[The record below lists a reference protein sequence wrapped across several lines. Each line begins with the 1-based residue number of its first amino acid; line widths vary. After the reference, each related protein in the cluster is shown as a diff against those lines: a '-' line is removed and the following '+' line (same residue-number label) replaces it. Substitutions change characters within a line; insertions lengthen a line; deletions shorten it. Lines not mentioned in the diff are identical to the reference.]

1 VKQLGA
7 HGLPRRRV
15 LHGLGQRRTVASVG
29 ARLDMLPPGIAR
41 DYTQAMIAVAG
52 VELRSRPSAYLRLA
66 RSGAVVKI
74 TD

>member
-1 VKQLGA
+1 M
-7 HGLPRRRV
+7 V
-15 LHGLGQRRTVASVG
+15 LHQPRAVPLVG
-29 ARLDMLPPGIAR
+29 ARLDMLSQGAFP